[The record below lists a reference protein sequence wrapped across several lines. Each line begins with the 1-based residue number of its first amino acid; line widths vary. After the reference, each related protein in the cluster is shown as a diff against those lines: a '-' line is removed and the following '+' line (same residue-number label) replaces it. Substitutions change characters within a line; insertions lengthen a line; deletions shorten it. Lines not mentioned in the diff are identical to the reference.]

1 MKLLPTFQLALQAFS
16 CEMTSPAFRN
26 FSQIIA
32 GWIFAAHHTIAGAL
46 LSSGVAGTRHH
57 SAFYRTFSKNVWDC
71 EQVGWNL
78 AESIIQR
85 HLNLYGS
92 NRPVDILIDDTNT
105 KKSGRKIHGTAWQY
119 DATAKTAGKKTS
131 TWANNWVVLAILT
144 EPFSESDKRVAMT
157 VQARMYVPPKSVEKY
172 KLTYRTKLQLSK
184 EMVQALCEQY
194 PDLKFRLLTDAAYG
208 LGEMLKDLPSNCV
221 VVSRLRC
228 NARLYQPWKPDM
240 EAKQEKHGPGR
251 PRKHGQRLPKASDI
265 FENRKKTC
273 RTLRLYGKAKKLE
286 WVTFRACLYQSPD
299 CEMRVVVVR
308 MVDEASG
315 KAEPPVTFYSTD
327 LKMNAASVIESYS
340 KRWAIEETFQE
351 AKEYLGLEEPQCRSR
366 KSVERLVPSILYLH
380 SILWQN
386 AGEEGLEREAVAR
399 KAPWNRSTEN
409 LSLGDIISIL
419 REKHLEEII
428 KSNEVENSTLQKLIR
443 PLALLIRAA

>member
-1 MKLLPTFQLALQAFS
+1 
-16 CEMTSPAFRN
+16 
-26 FSQIIA
+26 
-32 GWIFAAHHTIAGAL
+32 
-46 LSSGVAGTRHH
+46 
-57 SAFYRTFSKNVWDC
+57 
-71 EQVGWNL
+71 
-78 AESIIQR
+78 
-85 HLNLYGS
+85 
-92 NRPVDILIDDTNT
+92 
-105 KKSGRKIHGTAWQY
+105 
-119 DATAKTAGKKTS
+119 
-131 TWANNWVVLAILT
+131 
-144 EPFSESDKRVAMT
+144 
-157 VQARMYVPPKSVEKY
+157 
-172 KLTYRTKLQLSK
+172 
-184 EMVQALCEQY
+184 MVQALCEQY

-221 VVSRLRC
+221 VVSRLRS
-228 NARLYQPWKPDM
+228 NARLYQSWKPDT
-240 EAKQEKHGPGR
+240 EAKQEKNGPGR